1 LVFKAAWVFIPLVAF
16 AGYAFTKTEAGTW
29 IAWVSSLPVCIGTHK
44 ANIRREL
51 KDYSRPDLVERVQ
64 KLELDLY
71 HAKDGITSR
80 DSLLNGYREMEPD
93 DDLQAEVLAE
103 IASALQVYDQDTEPD
118 ICSRILRVAEKGPDE
133 TWQRLLSGL
142 KGATPG

>member
-1 LVFKAAWVFIPLVAF
+1 M
-16 AGYAFTKTEAGTW
+16 
-29 IAWVSSLPVCIGTHK
+29 
-44 ANIRREL
+44 
-51 KDYSRPDLVERVQ
+51 Q